1 MASTL
6 APLAA
11 RRIESIDVF
20 RGLTMAV
27 MIFVNDLSG
36 VKGLPWWTYHMPP
49 GKDGMTYVDMVF
61 PAFLFIVGMS
71 LPLAVERRLEKGD
84 SMLRLWG
91 HILARS
97 LGLIVLGILLANW
110 SNLDSGFISGGAWMV
125 LGLVG
130 AILFWNV
137 YPRTGPQALFKGL
150 KAAGLLTMIALFAMF
165 RRRTPAGAAWLDF
178 SYWEILGLIGR
189 AYLASAI
196 VYIPLRRKRWAP
208 FALLAFFI
216 AMNAAGHLGWLTFLR
231 HIPYWAW
238 PFDAGEF
245 PSLIMAGAACSAIF
259 LDKRIAATFREKT
272 FWALGFAIALF
283 VAGWALRPMGLSKL
297 GATPSWC
304 LWCSF
309 SSVLIFLALYW
320 ICDIRRHTK
329 WAVLLKPA
337 GANTLL
343 TYLLPDIWY
352 GAIGGIGLGALTASG
367 WPGVVKSAVFVV
379 IILSASAVLTRLKI
393 RLQL

>member
-1 MASTL
+1 ML
-6 APLAA
+6 
-11 RRIESIDVF
+11 
-20 RGLTMAV
+20 V
-27 MIFVNDLSG
+27 MIFVNDLAD
-36 VKGLPWWTYHMPP
+36 VKGLPWWTHHMPP

-91 HILARS
+91 HIIARS
-97 LGLIVLGILLANW
+97 LSLIVLGILLANW
-110 SNLDSGFISGGAWMV
+110 SKVDSSLTGIPAGPWLV
-125 LGLVG
+125 LGLLG

-137 YPRTGPQALFKGL
+137 YPRTGPQALYKGL
-150 KAAGLLTMIALFAMF
+150 RAAGLLMLIAPFAIF
-165 RRRTPAGAAWLDF
+165 RRSTPGGAAWLDF

-189 AYLASAI
+189 AYLAAAI
-196 VYIPLRRKRWAP
+196 VYIPLRRKRWAS
-208 FALLAFFI
+208 FALLALFV
-216 AMNAAGHLGWLTFLR
+216 ALNVAGRQGWVPFLG

-259 LDKRIAATFREKT
+259 LDKRIAPTFGEKVVK
-272 FWALGFAIALF
+272 ALGFALALF
-283 VAGWALRPMGLSKL
+283 AAGWALRPMGLSKL

-304 LWCSF
+304 LWCSAW
-309 SSVLIFLALYW
+309 SVVIFLALYW

-329 WAVLLKPA
+329 WAALLKPA

-343 TYLLPDIWY
+343 TYLLPDIAY
-352 GAIGGIGLGALTASG
+352 GAFGGIGLGALTASG
-367 WPGVVKSAVFVV
+367 WPGAVKAAVFAV
-379 IILSASAVLTRLKI
+379 IMLSIAAVLTKLKI

>member
-1 MASTL
+1 MDGSGGL
-6 APLAA
+6 ACA
-11 RRIESIDVF
+11 
-20 RGLTMAV
+20 G
-27 MIFVNDLSG
+27 
-36 VKGLPWWTYHMPP
+36 
-49 GKDGMTYVDMVF
+49 
-61 PAFLFIVGMS
+61 
-71 LPLAVERRLEKGD
+71 EKGD

-110 SNLDSGFISGGAWMV
+110 SNLDSSFISGGAWMV
-125 LGLVG
+125 LGLIG

-150 KAAGLLTMIALFAMF
+150 KAAGLLTMIVLFAIF

-208 FALLAFFI
+208 FALLAFFT
-216 AMNAAGHLGWLTFLR
+216 AMNAAGHLGWLAFLR

-245 PSLIMAGAACSAIF
+245 PSIIMAGAACSAIF
-259 LDKRIAATFREKT
+259 LDKRIAETFREKT
-272 FWALGFAIALF
+272 IWALGFAIALF
-283 VAGWALRPMGLSKL
+283 AAGWALRPMGLSKL

-320 ICDIRRHTK
+320 ICDIRRQTK
-329 WAVLLKPA
+329 WAALLRPA

-343 TYLLPDIWY
+343 TYLLPDICY
-352 GAIGGIGLGALTASG
+352 GAIGGVGLGALTASG

-379 IILSASAVLTRLKI
+379 IMLSASAVLTRLKL
-393 RLQL
+393 RLQLCTAAGR